1 VNVRFGTARE
11 DVERRDFTINGM
23 LYDPVEDRVLDWV
36 EGQED
41 IRRRRIRTIGDPAK
55 RFQEDRLRVLRA
67 VRFAA
72 RLGYAIEEGT
82 YDALC
87 LMSAGLTQISA
98 ERIGEEMAKVLCSA
112 NAGRAVRLM
121 NDTGILRAILPEVE
135 ALVGVEQPPD
145 FHPEGDVFE
154 HTCLMLDAMRSPSP
168 ELALAV
174 LLHDVG
180 KPETFVVDDRI
191 RFNDHDKV
199 GAVKAAEIC
208 RRFRYSNERVERV
221 EALVEAHMRFAMVMR
236 MKTSTLKRLL
246 AMPHFEEHLELHRL
260 DCLASHRKLDNYDFL
275 VQKMREMPAEV
286 ISPPP
291 LITGAD
297 LIAMGYLPGP
307 RFREMLGAVR
317 DGQLEGDL
325 SSREQAMEMVRRS
338 FPLDRG

>member
-1 VNVRFGTARE
+1 
-11 DVERRDFTINGM
+11 
-23 LYDPVEDRVLDWV
+23 
-36 EGQED
+36 
-41 IRRRRIRTIGDPAK
+41 
-55 RFQEDRLRVLRA
+55 
-67 VRFAA
+67 
-72 RLGYAIEEGT
+72 
-82 YDALC
+82 
-87 LMSAGLTQISA
+87 
-98 ERIGEEMAKVLCSA
+98 
-112 NAGRAVRLM
+112 
-121 NDTGILRAILPEVE
+121 
-135 ALVGVEQPPD
+135 
-145 FHPEGDVFE
+145 
-154 HTCLMLDAMRSPSP
+154 MRSPSP